1 LDIVVAV
8 STEGCDKEG
17 WIVVEGIVAGDSEEE
32 VALYVLVLGAPDFFT
47 VLVDD
52 SVLVRVVGDGG
63 GTRRG
68 GEEVR
73 EELGFQ
79 GYGERK
85 VGEDRSG
92 QSGGGDDGDR
102 SFNDGRW
109 EVLDRD
115 VSEGDS
121 LDNFFEL

>member
-8 STEGCDKEG
+8 STEGCDKER
-17 WIVVEGIVAGDSEEE
+17 WIVVKGVVAGDSEEE
-32 VALYVLVLGAPDFFT
+32 VALYILILGAPDFFT
-47 VLVDD
+47 TLVDD
-52 SVLVRVVGDGG
+52 GVLVRVVGDGS
-63 GTRRG
+63 GTRQG

-73 EELGFQ
+73 EELGFR

-92 QSGGGDDGDR
+92 QSGGGDNGDR
-102 SFNDGRW
+102 SFNDGWW
-109 EVLDRD
+109 EVLDGD

-121 LDNFFEL
+121 LNNFFEL